1 MKVTTAHES
10 TKVSLSLNFEVEE
23 EEKDYNRNFNYS
35 QKFSCKSSNGRQ
47 ISGKLMLF
55 QQFATSKEI
64 ENGITVHHAIRI
76 QGVDL
81 ALENVRNLH
90 STFKYTFNDKIHS
103 GDLIAQNHIRV
114 DGNFYGLRTRTK
126 SHIVC
131 HDLRFKGISFQG
143 QFDITFEETGKD
155 FFRKKFNS
163 LIMKEVFI
171 PGKGEQVQLEAFDES
186 DDKYRKIEVNKYL
199 LASISDVFK
208 TMLDG
213 QNYNESKN
221 NCVRIEDFDF
231 EVICQFKNV
240 VFGDTNVQVFDDSY
254 FSVELLMFANKYNI
268 KPLIKVCT
276 ERFVKEFEEGQFDN
290 LENHDDLVKDLL
302 AITKTTYLVEN
313 EMLFQLSA
321 KAIHKNLAL
330 LKNSDEWKS
339 LRANYPNCILEIMDS
354 MITNA

>member
-1 MKVTTAHES
+1 
-10 TKVSLSLNFEVEE
+10 
-23 EEKDYNRNFNYS
+23 
-35 QKFSCKSSNGRQ
+35 
-47 ISGKLMLF
+47 MLP
-55 QQFATSKEI
+55 S
-64 ENGITVHHAIRI
+64 
-76 QGVDL
+76 
-81 ALENVRNLH
+81 
-90 STFKYTFNDKIHS
+90 
-103 GDLIAQNHIRV
+103 
-114 DGNFYGLRTRTK
+114 
-126 SHIVC
+126 
-131 HDLRFKGISFQG
+131 
-143 QFDITFEETGKD
+143 
-155 FFRKKFNS
+155 
-163 LIMKEVFI
+163 
-171 PGKGEQVQLEAFDES
+171 EQVQLEAFDES
-186 DDKYRKIEVNKYL
+186 DDKYRKIEVNRYL

-213 QNYNESKN
+213 QNYNESKH

-231 EVICQFKNV
+231 EVLCQFKNV
-240 VFGDTNVQVFDDSY
+240 VFGDPKVQVFDDSC

-321 KAIHKNLAL
+321 KAIHKNLAM